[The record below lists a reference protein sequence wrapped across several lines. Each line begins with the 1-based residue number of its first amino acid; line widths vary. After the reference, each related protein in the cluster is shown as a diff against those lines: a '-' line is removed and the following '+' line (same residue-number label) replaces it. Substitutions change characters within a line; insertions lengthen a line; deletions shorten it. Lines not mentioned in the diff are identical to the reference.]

1 MASRPQNV
9 GILAIESYIPTTYVD
24 QRDLEVHDKVGKGK
38 YTAGLGQEN
47 MACVGDREDV
57 NTIACTVV
65 QNLLE
70 KNNINPRDI
79 GRIEVGTETFI
90 DKSKSTKTV
99 IMSLFRESG
108 NTDIEGITNVNAC
121 YGGIQAFFNTVAW
134 VESRAWD
141 GRLGIVVAADIAVYE
156 AGPARCTGGAGAVAI
171 LVGPNASLVLDPVR
185 TTYMAH
191 EFDFYKPIPASEY
204 PVVDGKHS
212 INCYIEAIAS
222 CYTELK
228 KRLGFKKVEDIA
240 SFMAFHS
247 PFYKMVKKSFQKM
260 MHMDLQ
266 ATKDNLQGLE
276 LEAAQLDYKEKRCQ
290 ELINTVTQEKWD
302 RLVEA
307 STFMGKN
314 IGNTYCGAL
323 PFSLLSLIYFQREK
337 LLGKRIM
344 LFSYGSGLSSSL
356 FTISIASNAGPVI
369 GKILQNNPLEATLGA
384 RIKLNPVEYN
394 RRMAKREQDYV
405 RNNFQPEDPVEELR
419 DGTFYL
425 VRVDNKWRRFYA
437 RKITQAKL

>member
-1 MASRPQNV
+1 
-9 GILAIESYIPTTYVD
+9 
-24 QRDLEVHDKVGKGK
+24 
-38 YTAGLGQEN
+38 
-47 MACVGDREDV
+47 
-57 NTIACTVV
+57 
-65 QNLLE
+65 
-70 KNNINPRDI
+70 
-79 GRIEVGTETFI
+79 
-90 DKSKSTKTV
+90 
-99 IMSLFRESG
+99 
-108 NTDIEGITNVNAC
+108 
-121 YGGIQAFFNTVAW
+121 
-134 VESRAWD
+134 
-141 GRLGIVVAADIAVYE
+141 
-156 AGPARCTGGAGAVAI
+156 
-171 LVGPNASLVLDPVR
+171 
-185 TTYMAH
+185 MAH
-191 EFDFYKPIPASEY
+191 EFDFYKPVPASEY
-204 PVVDGKHS
+204 PVVDGQHS

-290 ELINTVTQEKWD
+290 ELLNTVTQEKWD

-356 FTISIASNAGPVI
+356 FTISVASNAGPVI
-369 GKILQNNPLEATLGA
+369 GKILQNNPLEATLSA

-394 RRMAKREQDYV
+394 RRMGKREQDYV

-419 DGTFYL
+419 EGTFYL

-437 RKITQAKL
+437 RKITQSKL